1 VGKLATYLNQ
11 HVVGNV
17 FDRSAI
23 REAYATDHSCL
34 HITPRL
40 VALPDNLRDVRKLV
54 RFSGQLATQGYDLPI
69 TVRGQGSNK
78 TGAALGEGLILSTE
92 RLRRLEEIDLRGRLV
107 RVQPGMTLGE
117 LNTAL
122 GVYGLWLP
130 IVQPATRTIGGLIS
144 DCPND
149 PAMARYGGIYS
160 YVERAEVVLANGE
173 VVQFAPL
180 NQKALNEKK
189 LLSSFEGAVYRKL
202 DQLIDAQGDAIMDRT
217 MRPFDAAGYANITRV
232 RQGHSFSLLP
242 LLFAAQGTLGVVT
255 DVILRLEVLP
265 AYSRRLAVVF
275 TEWDAALR
283 FLNFARDLE
292 PFTLE
297 IFDLE
302 IMRAAG
308 EQGNQPDLLGEL
320 PESGWVVLVSFN
332 DRKTRTA
339 RKINHCLEILPLGTK
354 VVEETPENALDFR
367 EFQAALVGYLNADTA
382 GGRFPLLDDVY
393 IPSYKINEFLAGL
406 KMLGQTLDL
415 ELPLFGSFTTANYQV
430 RPVVDFAS
438 LDGRKGALDFLRQY
452 GELVRACEG
461 SLTGGS
467 PEGRTKVLPAAPA
480 FSEREAKMYAEV
492 KEIFDPHG
500 IFNPQVKLGAEY
512 QNLVRYLR
520 TDNPSGIIAP

>member
-1 VGKLATYLNQ
+1 MGKLATYLNQ

-40 VALPDNLRDVRKLV
+40 VALPDSLRDVRKLV
-54 RFSGQLATQGYDLPI
+54 RFSSQLAAQGYDLPI

-92 RLRRLEEIDLRGRLV
+92 KLRRLEEIDLRGRLV

-130 IVQPATRTIGGLIS
+130 LVQPATRTIGGLIN

-149 PAMARYGGIYS
+149 PAMARYGGIYC
-160 YVERAEVVLANGE
+160 YVERAEVVLASGE

-189 LLSSFEGAVYRKL
+189 LLSSFEGAIYRKL
-202 DQLIDAQGDAIMDRT
+202 DQLLDEQGDAIMDRT

-232 RQGHSFSLLP
+232 RQGHSFNLLP

-265 AYSRRLAVVF
+265 AYNRRLAVVF
-275 TEWDAALR
+275 PEWDAALR
-283 FLNFARDLE
+283 FLNFARNLE
-292 PFTLE
+292 PLTLE
-297 IFDLE
+297 VFDLE
-302 IMRAAG
+302 ILRVAG
-308 EQGNQPDLLGEL
+308 EQGNQPELLGDL
-320 PESGWVVLVSFN
+320 PESGWMVLAGFN
-332 DRKTRTA
+332 DRKARTT
-339 RKINHCLEILPLGTK
+339 RKIHHCLEILPPGTK
-354 VVEETPENALDFR
+354 VVEETSANTLAFR
-367 EFQAALVGYLNADTA
+367 EFQAALVSYLNAGA
-382 GGRFPLLDDVY
+382 VGGRFPILDDVY
-393 IPSYKINEFLAGL
+393 IPSYKINEFLSGL
-406 KMLGQTLDL
+406 RILGQTLDL
-415 ELPLFGSFTTANYQV
+415 KLSLFGSFATANYQV

-438 LDGRKGALDFLRQY
+438 LDGHRQATDFLRQY
-452 GELVRACEG
+452 GKLVRACEG

-480 FSEREAKMYAEV
+480 FSEREARVYAMI
-492 KEIFDPHG
+492 KEIFDPHN

-520 TDNPSGIIAP
+520 TDNPNGIIAP